1 MSESRVDEATPET
14 TPQVTLPFTTLRALD
29 AEQFPVAIYRFVVE
43 AVVAKIFVEVLFV
56 VVLFTPVKFWKV
68 EDAFAR
74 RLPNV
79 PRPAAVSVPVKLAAE
94 EMV

>member
-1 MSESRVDEATPET
+1 MPASHVRAFEALLHVVRPA
-14 TPQVTLPFTTLRALD
+14 PRK
-29 AEQFPVAIYRFVVE
+29 FVVNRLVLD
-43 AVVAKIFVEVLFV
+43 AVVAKVFVEVLFV